1 MESALRDHAPKD
13 LRVFETM
20 LWTPDNGVHRLDLH
34 LARLTRGCARLG
46 IEAGNI
52 ASILSVIKGA
62 GPQRLRLSVGFE
74 NDVQIET
81 WDFVPLP
88 PDTVWTIAIAEE
100 RVRSDDPW
108 LQTKTTQRELYNQL
122 RAELPAGVDE
132 VVVLNERGEVCEGT
146 ITNLYADLGEGFVT
160 PPLSSGL
167 LPGILRQELLECG
180 KAREMVLRPNDL
192 QKARSVYVGN
202 SLRGLIK
209 ARLV

>member
-20 LWTPDNGVHRLDLH
+20 LWTPDKGVHRLDLH
-34 LARLTRGCARLG
+34 LARLARGCARLG

-52 ASILSVIKGA
+52 KSILDVIRGDK
-62 GPQRLRLSVGFE
+62 PQRMRLSVGFD
-74 NDVQIET
+74 NDVKIET

-88 PDTVWTIAIAEE
+88 EDTVWRVSIASEQ
-100 RVRSDDPW
+100 VRADDPW
-108 LQTKTTQRELYNQL
+108 LKIKTTKRELYNQL
-122 RAELPAGVDE
+122 RADLPDGLDE
-132 VVVLNERGEVCEGT
+132 CIVLNERGDVCEGT
-146 ITNLYADLGEGFVT
+146 ITNVFADMGEGLLT

-167 LPGILRQELLECG
+167 LPGILRQELLENG
-180 KAREMVLRPNDL
+180 NAREMVVQPNDL
-192 QKARSVYVGN
+192 REARELYVGN